1 MRARHEGKV
10 MRAILDTDVLVM
22 GVLSQRGA
30 AARLMDGWRAGNF
43 VLCCAAAQRA
53 EVAAVLQRVEV
64 APFVEP
70 MRAGQ
75 FLVDLDQGSEA
86 LGRIRLVERCQDPA
100 GNVLLGLAEA
110 GRVDVLVVAEGSE
123 LRALGVHGAVKIR
136 SAREFAVMLSTR

>member
-1 MRARHEGKV
+1 

-22 GVLSQRGA
+22 GVLSERGPA
-30 AARLMDGWRAGNF
+30 AQLIDGWRAGSF
-43 VLCCAAAQRA
+43 VLCCAPAQRM

-64 APFVEP
+64 ASFVEA

-75 FLVDLDQGSEA
+75 FVNDLEQGSEA
-86 LGRIRLVERCQDPA
+86 LGRIRMVERCQDPA

-123 LRALGVHGAVKIR
+123 LRKLGTHGAVKIR